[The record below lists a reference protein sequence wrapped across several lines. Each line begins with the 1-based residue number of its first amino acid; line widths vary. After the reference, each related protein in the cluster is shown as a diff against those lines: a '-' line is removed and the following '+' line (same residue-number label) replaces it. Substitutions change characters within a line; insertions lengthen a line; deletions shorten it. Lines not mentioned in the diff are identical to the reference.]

1 MYKRARSA
9 VKALLQF
16 FFPKEFSRLALKPDV
31 FAATFPKGET
41 GAKLSELAEDSNG
54 AMFELD
60 REQCVVYVMGEESQV
75 ELGMLKLKALE
86 EEYRRRVREI
96 KVPLSAVR
104 AIIGKKGAS
113 IKKLQNTTK
122 LKYDIIRG
130 QTTATVRIRGDT
142 EKLQAGEDAINAIV
156 EQFKKENFEMS
167 YDPEAASIIIG
178 AKRATIRRLQAES
191 GTRIELT
198 DKGSGLLTIQGKPDA
213 IEKAKKLLKETL
225 ENAGFAD
232 DVETIDMDVHPQDIS
247 SIIGQAGVTIKE
259 IQATSGTKIK
269 ANRDVGMVSI
279 RGRPAEIAS
288 AVAQVNEILQNKAA
302 RDEQQMAERRRLRA
316 EQQEANGGNEP
327 NGTDA
332 DKPVV
337 EVRQVAKPAWIP
349 GMSEKDRLQAQNTNG
364 EIMSKAALRNKQ
376 KRERKKV
383 AAQSSRAGVESLL
396 FMGNDSSA
404 ANSQDYSAQ
413 VDTRGPPPGFNKS
426 KKMMK
431 VVQP

>member
-1 MYKRARSA
+1 
-9 VKALLQF
+9 
-16 FFPKEFSRLALKPDV
+16 
-31 FAATFPKGET
+31 
-41 GAKLSELAEDSNG
+41 
-54 AMFELD
+54 MFELD

-178 AKRATIRRLQAES
+178 AKGQQYVVCRRS

-213 IEKAKKLLKETL
+213 IERAKKLLKETL

-288 AVAQVNEILQNKAA
+288 AVAQVNEILQKNKAA
-302 RDEQQMAERRRLRA
+302 RDEQMAERRRLRA

-337 EVRQVAKPAWIP
+337 EVRQVAKPAWIR
-349 GMSEKDRLQAQNTNG
+349 GC
-364 EIMSKAALRNKQ
+364 
-376 KRERKKV
+376 RKKIV
-383 AAQSSRAGVESLL
+383 SRRRIQME
-396 FMGNDSSA
+396 
-404 ANSQDYSAQ
+404 
-413 VDTRGPPPGFNKS
+413 KS
-426 KKMMK
+426 CLRRL
-431 VVQP
+431 

>member
-1 MYKRARSA
+1 MY
-9 VKALLQF
+9 LLQ
-16 FFPKEFSRLALKPDV
+16 P
-31 FAATFPKGET
+31 FPKGET

-130 QTTATVRIRGDT
+130 QTTATIRIRGDT

-178 AKRATIRRLQAES
+178 AKGATIRRLQAES

-198 DKGSGLLTIQGKPDA
+198 DKGSGLLTIQKGKPDA
-213 IEKAKKLLKETL
+213 IERAKKLLKETL

-288 AVAQVNEILQNKAA
+288 AVAQVNEILQKNKAA
-302 RDEQQMAERRRLRA
+302 RDEQMAERRRLRA
-316 EQQEANGGNEP
+316 EQQEANGGNE
-327 NGTDA
+327 A
-332 DKPVV
+332 
-337 EVRQVAKPAWIP
+337 
-349 GMSEKDRLQAQNTNG
+349 
-364 EIMSKAALRNKQ
+364 
-376 KRERKKV
+376 
-383 AAQSSRAGVESLL
+383 
-396 FMGNDSSA
+396 
-404 ANSQDYSAQ
+404 
-413 VDTRGPPPGFNKS
+413 
-426 KKMMK
+426 
-431 VVQP
+431 